1 VASPLTPLPPGAPAP
16 APVNILLV
24 DDQPGR
30 LLTYRA
36 ILEPLGER
44 LVDASSGEEAL
55 RLLMEDEYA
64 VILLDVNMPGIDG
77 FETASLIHQHPRFER
92 VPIIFVTAV
101 NVTDM
106 DRLRGYKLGAVDYV
120 MVPVIPEILRSK
132 VVVLAEL
139 FRKRREL
146 QHANAELAAEKAR
159 ELDRL
164 NDSLRIANAELA
176 ARNRE
181 LHKEVGERARAE
193 QRLRFL
199 ADTIPSIVWTC
210 APDGSVIY
218 ANRHW
223 YEYYG
228 TPVEGGPND
237 LTRLVL
243 HPDDAEPVRELVTRS
258 LAAGEKFEFEARHR
272 SRDGNYCWFMT
283 RAVPWRDEHD
293 HVTSWFGISTSVH
306 EMKQLVEQLQDA
318 DRRKDEFLA
327 TLAHELRN
335 PLAPLLNA
343 LNVRRMSNPAVDA
356 DPLQGLMERQLSL
369 LVRLIDDLLDVAR
382 ITRGKLV
389 LRPGPT
395 TLQQV
400 LESAVETARPQLQ
413 QGQHELRLD
422 MPAAPVAL
430 RADAMRLS
438 QVFAN
443 LLNNASKYSD
453 PGSAIGLVARA
464 GEDGIEVLVRD
475 SGIGLSEQQARS
487 IFELFIQADTAVERA
502 RGGLGIGLT
511 LVQQLVEMHGGRVSV
526 HSEGPGQG
534 SEFRVY
540 LPRTLADA
548 GAALEPDPADDDE
561 AEAEAGA
568 DADGNGRRA
577 LVLDDNRDAADTL
590 TMMLELL
597 GLEVRTLYD
606 PASFDE
612 AFMAF
617 SPEVVFLDVG
627 MPGRSGYDVATD
639 LRSLP
644 GGADVLLVA
653 VTGWGQPEDRRRS
666 REAGFDRHLVK
677 PPELPAIQ
685 QICRL
690 LGQRTRDTT
699 A

>member
-1 VASPLTPLPPGAPAP
+1 MASPLTPVAPGTPAP

-64 VILLDVNMPGIDG
+64 VILLDVNMPGLDG
-77 FETASLIHQHPRFER
+77 FETASMIHQHPRFER

-146 QHANAELAAEKAR
+146 QQANAELAAEKAR

-164 NDSLRIANAELA
+164 NASLRTANAELA
-176 ARNRE
+176 ARNQE

-210 APDGSVIY
+210 APDGTITY

-228 TPVEGGPND
+228 QPAGGGPAD

-243 HPDDAEPVRELVTRS
+243 HPDDAAPVHELVTRS
-258 LAAGEKFEFEARHR
+258 LAEGEKFEFEARHR
-272 SRDGNYCWFMT
+272 AHDGDYCWYMT
-283 RAVPWRDEHD
+283 RAVPWRDERGE
-293 HVTSWFGISTSVH
+293 VTSWFGISTSVH
-306 EMKQLVEQLQDA
+306 EMKQLVEQLQEA

-343 LNVRRMSNPAVDA
+343 LNVRRMSNPAIDS

-389 LRPGPT
+389 LRRGPT

-400 LESAVETARPQLQ
+400 LDSAVETARPQLQ
-413 QGQHELRLD
+413 QGRHELRMEL
-422 MPAAPVAL
+422 PEAPVPMQ
-430 RADAMRLS
+430 ADAVRLS

-453 PGSAIGLVARA
+453 PGSAIVVSARA
-464 GEDGIEVLVRD
+464 GDDGIDVVVRD
-475 SGIGLSEQQARS
+475 SGIGLSEEQARS
-487 IFELFIQADTAVERA
+487 IFDLFIQADTAVERA

-511 LVQQLVEMHGGRVSV
+511 LVQQLVEMHGGSVSV
-526 HSEGPGQG
+526 RSEGPGRG
-534 SEFRVY
+534 SEFRVR
-540 LPRTLADA
+540 LPPATGSAPQPA
-548 GAALEPDPADDDE
+548 QEAALDEEPP
-561 AEAEAGA
+561 
-568 DADGNGRRA
+568 ADGNGRRA
-577 LVLDDNRDAADTL
+577 MVLDDNRDAADTL
-590 TMMLELL
+590 AMMLDLL
-597 GLEVRTLYD
+597 GFEVRTLYD
-606 PASFDE
+606 PE
-612 AFMAF
+612 AFDAQF
-617 SPEVVFLDVG
+617 ADFAPEVVFLDVG
-627 MPGRSGYDVATD
+627 MPGRSGYDVAAAM
-639 LRSLP
+639 RAMP

-685 QICRL
+685 
-690 LGQRTRDTT
+690 

>member
-1 VASPLTPLPPGAPAP
+1 VAASLTPLPPGAEPP
-16 APVNILLV
+16 EPVNILLV

-36 ILEPLGER
+36 ILEPLGEN
-44 LVDASSGEEAL
+44 LVDAASGEEAL

-64 VILLDVNMPGIDG
+64 LILLDVNMPGLDG

-132 VVVLAEL
+132 VVVLSEL

-146 QHANAELAAEKAR
+146 QQANAELAAEKGR

-164 NDSLRIANAELA
+164 NASLRLANAELA
-176 ARNRE
+176 ARNLE
-181 LHKEVGERARAE
+181 LHNEVGERARAE

-210 APDGSVIY
+210 APDGTITY

-228 TPVEGGPND
+228 TRAGGGPND

-243 HPDDAEPVRELVTRS
+243 HPDDAEAARELVLRS

-272 SRDGNYCWFMT
+272 AHDGEYCWYMT
-283 RAVPWRDEHD
+283 RAVPWRDEHGK
-293 HVTSWFGISTSVH
+293 VNSWFGISTSVH
-306 EMKQLVEQLQDA
+306 QMKNLMEQLQEA

-343 LNVRRMSNPAVDA
+343 LNVRRMSNPAA
-356 DPLQGLMERQLSL
+356 SEDPFQGLMERQLGL

-389 LRPGPT
+389 LRTGPT
-395 TLQQV
+395 TLQAV

-413 QGQHELRLD
+413 QGRHELL
-422 MPAAPVAL
+422 MELPSTLVPI
-430 RADAMRLS
+430 RADGMRLS

-453 PGSAIGLVARA
+453 PGSQIELQAVAGDDA
-464 GEDGIEVLVRD
+464 IEVVVRD
-475 SGIGLSEQQARS
+475 SGIGLSGEQAHR
-487 IFELFIQADTAVERA
+487 IFELFIQADTAIERA

-511 LVQQLVEMHGGRVSV
+511 LVQRLVEMHGGTVSV
-526 HSEGPGQG
+526 HSEGLGRG
-534 SEFRVY
+534 SEFRVR
-540 LPRTLADA
+540 LPRVGEASAGEQARAPDGDA
-548 GAALEPDPADDDE
+548 GFDLDIAA
-561 AEAEAGA
+561 
-568 DADGNGRRA
+568 GRRA

-590 TMMLELL
+590 SMMLELL
-597 GLEVRTLYD
+597 GFDVRTLYD
-606 PASFDE
+606 PHEFDAANAE
-612 AFMAF
+612 FA
-617 SPEVVFLDVG
+617 PEVVFLDVG
-627 MPGRSGYDVATD
+627 MPGRSGYDVAAA
-639 LRSLP
+639 LRATP
-644 GGADVLLVA
+644 GGKDVLLVA
-653 VTGWGQPEDRRRS
+653 VTGWGQPEDRKRS

-685 QICRL
+685 AICRM
-690 LGQRTRDTT
+690 LGERARDT
-699 A
+699 AA